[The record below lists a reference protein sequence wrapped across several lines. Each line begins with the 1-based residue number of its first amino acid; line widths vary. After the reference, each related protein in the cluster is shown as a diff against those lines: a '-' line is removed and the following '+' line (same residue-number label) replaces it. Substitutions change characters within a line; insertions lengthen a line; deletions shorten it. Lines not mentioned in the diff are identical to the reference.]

1 LFTRKTSALFR
12 IAIWHEFWA
21 IPVKNARA
29 SQEIKMG
36 QKLYTGGELMGILAW
51 IVFGLIAGA
60 LAKFIMPG
68 NDPGG
73 FIVTTIIGIL
83 GAVIG
88 GFIGVQLGFNDVTG
102 FDVRSFV
109 IAIVGTLI
117 LLFDYRLLKKA

>member
-1 LFTRKTSALFR
+1 
-12 IAIWHEFWA
+12 
-21 IPVKNARA
+21 
-29 SQEIKMG
+29 
-36 QKLYTGGELMGILAW
+36 MGIFAW

-68 NDPGG
+68 DDPGG

-88 GFIGVQLGFNDVTG
+88 GFIAVQLGFGDVAG

-109 IAIVGTLI
+109 IAIAGALI
-117 LLFDYRLLKKA
+117 LLFGYRVLKKA